1 MGRFH
6 RHDDGTMHSHEH
18 DDDEHRHDHGDH
30 SGYRTGSQRIDVLE
44 AIFAEND
51 NRAEINRKAFRDNG
65 IRALNLMSSP
75 GSGKTTV
82 LAATLDE
89 LAGEFA
95 VGVIEGDIATD
106 LDAAKLGGR
115 GAQIS
120 LLNTSNGFGGECHLD
135 APMVNRAL
143 AGLDLPVLD
152 LVIIEN
158 VGNLVCPAEF
168 DVGEHAKAMVYS
180 VTEGEDKPLKYPVMF
195 RSVDVV
201 LLNKIDLIPHL
212 DANLDD
218 YLARV
223 RQVNPAAT
231 VLPVSARTGE
241 GMAAWFDWLRRFAA
255 ADSADT
261 AHYAVVEFTEPEAV
275 KAGFQA
281 LRDEAGAGRLE
292 LLDVQFLRSISGM
305 PSTLPG
311 GRVDP
316 ALASFPDTGLLSQ
329 ADLDLVADATAS
341 GSVSAVVVYTGGQI
355 EAALAAWDRDGAQ
368 VLRRGAIDPAA
379 LRAARA
385 GTHEAGL
392 LGPVQDGRTG

>member
-1 MGRFH
+1 M
-6 RHDDGTMHSHEH
+6 
-18 DDDEHRHDHGDH
+18 
-30 SGYRTGSQRIDVLE
+30 LE
-44 AIFAEND
+44 SIFAEND
-51 NRAEINRKAFRDNG
+51 VRADFNRTAFESNG

-82 LAATLDE
+82 LQATLDE

-143 AGLDLPVLD
+143 QGLDLPSLD

-201 LLNKIDLIPHL
+201 LLNKIDLVPYL
-212 DANLDD
+212 DVDVDTYIAHVREVNADRDD
-218 YLARV
+218 PAGQCAHRRRHGRV
-223 RQVNPAAT
+223 VRLAAT
-231 VLPVSARTGE
+231 VRAGSRLSAP
-241 GMAAWFDWLRRFAA
+241 ANHLHLRRIAA
-255 ADSADT
+255 ES
-261 AHYAVVEFTEPEAV
+261 
-275 KAGFQA
+275 
-281 LRDEAGAGRLE
+281 
-292 LLDVQFLRSISGM
+292 LD
-305 PSTLPG
+305 
-311 GRVDP
+311 
-316 ALASFPDTGLLSQ
+316 
-329 ADLDLVADATAS
+329 
-341 GSVSAVVVYTGGQI
+341 
-355 EAALAAWDRDGAQ
+355 
-368 VLRRGAIDPAA
+368 
-379 LRAARA
+379 
-385 GTHEAGL
+385 
-392 LGPVQDGRTG
+392 